1 MIDSDFTVGRP
12 VRVYDSE
19 GYFSDLSTEEVVAK
33 RINNFLGW
41 KCAAGIENINI
52 DFDGFVQL
60 ASCGAGTRINNNGFQ
75 IFTGTLGNVY
85 DGYLRIPQDWIDCPV
100 ATCSRGADMFIPK
113 YDAKRTS
120 KDSLLKLSQK
130 PADHK
135 FNLGPNS
142 IGNNTSAAVERTH
155 LGGYKQ
161 VFWEMGRRCNFNCSY
176 CPADV
181 HNNTEKKKS
190 WDQLYDAYQLIKNK
204 FLLGAK
210 ANFVVSGGEPTVHKN
225 YVEFAKMVYDDGHKL
240 STHSNGSRLPK
251 YYRELIHY
259 SDLNISI
266 HFEYIDRYEE
276 KISNIIDGICQEK
289 IDRDLEGKHR
299 GHMEVYF
306 MVMPGRM
313 QEAIDL
319 EYEIVQKSPEFL
331 NYCTHT
337 FMPLRT
343 NELIEQAKQGI
354 KKDRQGNTLLTDY
367 TADEMAHMGSRTQRC
382 KDAYQ

>member
-1 MIDSDFTVGRP
+1 MIDNDFTVGRP
-12 VRVYDSE
+12 VRVYDHE

-33 RINNFLGW
+33 RINNFSGW

-60 ASCGAGTRINNNGFQ
+60 ASCGVGTRINKT
-75 IFTGTLGNVY
+75 FTGTLGNVY
-85 DGYLRIPQDWIDCPV
+85 DGYLIIPDNWIDCNIK
-100 ATCSRGADMFIPK
+100 ACSCGADMFIPK
-113 YDAKRTS
+113 YDPKRS
-120 KDSLLKLSQK
+120 GKQYLRKLLQK
-130 PADHK
+130 PPEKDK
-135 FNLGPNS
+135 YLGHNA
-142 IGNNTSAAVERTH
+142 IGNNTSSAVERTH

-176 CPADV
+176 CPSEV

-190 WDQLYDAYQLIKNK
+190 WDQLNDAYQLIKDK
-204 FLLGAK
+204 FLLGSK

-225 YVEFAKMVYDDGHKL
+225 YIEFAEMVYNDGHKL

-276 KISNIIDGICQEK
+276 KISNIIEGICQEK
-289 IDRDLEGKHR
+289 ILRDNQGKHR

-306 MVMPGRM
+306 MVMPGRLE
-313 QEAIDL
+313 EAIAL
-319 EYEIVQKSPEFL
+319 EKDIIQTCPEFL

-343 NELIEQAKQGI
+343 NEIIQQVKQGI
-354 KKDRQGNTLLTDY
+354 KKDRQGNELLIDY
-367 TADEMAHMGSRTQRC
+367 TSEEMNEMGSRTEKC
-382 KDAYQ
+382 KNEYQ

>member
-1 MIDSDFTVGRP
+1 MSDNDYTVGRP
-12 VRVYDSE
+12 VRVYDQE
-19 GYFSDLSTEEVVAK
+19 GYFSDLSTEEVVSK
-33 RINNFLGW
+33 RINNFSGW
-41 KCAAGIENINI
+41 KCAAGVENINI
-52 DFDGFVQL
+52 DFDGYVQL
-60 ASCGAGTRINNNGFQ
+60 ASCGIATRIGTTY
-75 IFTGTLGNVY
+75 TGTLGNVY
-85 DGYLRIPQDWIDCPV
+85 DGYLISQKNWINCNIQ
-100 ATCSRGADMFIPK
+100 ACSCGSDMFIPK
-113 YDAKRTS
+113 FDPKRS
-120 KDSLLKLSQK
+120 SEEYLRKFLQK
-130 PADHK
+130 PPQKDK
-135 FNLGPNS
+135 YLGHNS
-142 IGNNTSAAVERTH
+142 IGNNTSSAVERTH
-155 LGGYKQ
+155 LTEYKQ

-181 HNNTEKKKS
+181 HNNTEKRKS
-190 WDQLYDAYQLIKNK
+190 WDQLFDAYQLIKDK
-204 FLLGAK
+204 FLLGSK

-225 YVEFAKMVYDDGHKL
+225 YIEFAQMVYNDGHKL

-289 IDRDLEGKHR
+289 YERDLDGLHR

-313 QEAIDL
+313 EEAIAL
-319 EYEIVQKSPEFL
+319 EKDIIQTCPEFL

-343 NELIEQAKQGI
+343 NEIIEQVKLGV

-367 TADEMAHMGSRTQRC
+367 TSDEMNEMGSRTEKC
-382 KDAYQ
+382 KNEYQ